1 MTGVHTCALPICA
14 LAPLKT
20 DPQLLAFRDEVR
32 AWLAQHWNAEKRAA
46 HRAKPFKDRGRD
58 PDFSRLMGRDGWI
71 GLGWPREYGGQGRTP
86 AEQIVFV
93 TEFSDAGAPVSFHNV
108 GETIVGPAIMRY
120 GTPAQ
125 KAEWLPKILK
135 GELSFGLGY
144 SEPEAGSD
152 LASLRTRAVQDGDEW
167 VINGQKLWSTGGD
180 KADWVWL
187 AARTDPAAK
196 KHAGIS
202 VFIASLRSPGVTIRP
217 SMAMYGKTF
226 SATFYDNV
234 RVPARNMIGNV
245 NEGWKVITGALAN
258 ERIMIGSSQMGLL
271 ERSLERLAAHIRAD
285 ERLSRDAIVRDR
297 LAALAAELD
306 VARQFHLRNVRLT
319 EAGRVPVAEAAMVK
333 AFSGELQE
341 RIGQAALDILGTAG
355 LFSEDTPDAPIGGDM
370 EQLLRHSIMGMV
382 GGGTSE
388 IQRNII
394 ALRGLDLPR

>member
-1 MTGVHTCALPICA
+1 
-14 LAPLKT
+14 
-20 DPQLLAFRDEVR
+20 
-32 AWLAQHWNAEKRAA
+32 
-46 HRAKPFKDRGRD
+46 
-58 PDFSRLMGRDGWI
+58 
-71 GLGWPREYGGQGRTP
+71 
-86 AEQIVFV
+86 
-93 TEFSDAGAPVSFHNV
+93 
-108 GETIVGPAIMRY
+108 
-120 GTPAQ
+120 
-125 KAEWLPKILK
+125 
-135 GELSFGLGY
+135 
-144 SEPEAGSD
+144 
-152 LASLRTRAVQDGDEW
+152 
-167 VINGQKLWSTGGD
+167 
-180 KADWVWL
+180 
-187 AARTDPAAK
+187 
-196 KHAGIS
+196 
-202 VFIASLRSPGVTIRP
+202 
-217 SMAMYGKTF
+217 MYGKTF